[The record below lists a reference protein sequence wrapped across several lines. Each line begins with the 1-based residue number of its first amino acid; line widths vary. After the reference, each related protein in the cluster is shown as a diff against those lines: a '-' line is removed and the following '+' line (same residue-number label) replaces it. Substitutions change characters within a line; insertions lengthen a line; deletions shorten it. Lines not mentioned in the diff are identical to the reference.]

1 MIVVG
6 DMVKEIHNLDSNSYT
21 VIVKKKHCE
30 YPTKRL
36 FYENK
41 YGNNFNGTKSVRM
54 FIKPQFLIIT

>member
-6 DMVKEIHNLDSNSYT
+6 DMVKEIHSLDSKFIYCNCE
-21 VIVKKKHCE
+21 KKHCE